1 VSFDTQIRRPS
12 IIMAFFFMLLATSSL
27 LGIEGVVTEV
37 SRDADKVKISVFY
50 EALCPACLW
59 FFEHQMNPFLQKKGL
74 QEITNFEFVPYGN
87 SVTSGN
93 TVTCQHGDKEC
104 QLDNLHACAI
114 KNLDQKDLPTFLTCA
129 MATGQGKTPKDVLAA
144 CGHQDKIGACFGDG
158 QTQEAIKAMITFGEQ
173 TNSAGQEYTPYVK
186 ANAQHSKTAEAN
198 LIQAVCSAY
207 TGTPPEGCAGLVKTL
222 VRTETT
228 EPHIEGLCYR
238 DDAKVKALAIAKQ
251 RLEAQVGADGVGIA
265 AQN

>member
-1 VSFDTQIRRPS
+1 
-12 IIMAFFFMLLATSSL
+12 MALLFTLLATSSL

-37 SRDADKVKISVFY
+37 ADADKVKISVFY

-59 FFEHQMNPFLQKKGL
+59 FFEHEMNPFLQKKGL
-74 QEITNFEFVPYGN
+74 QDIANFEFVPYGN
-87 SVTSGN
+87 SVTTGN

-104 QLDNLHACAI
+104 QLDNLHACAV

-129 MATGQGKTPKDVLAA
+129 MANGQAKSAKDVLAT
-144 CGHQDKIGACFGDG
+144 CGHQDKVGACFGDG
-158 QTQEAIKAMITFGEQ
+158 QTQEAVKMVMAFGEQ

-186 ANAQHSKTAEAN
+186 MNAQHSKTAESN

-222 VRTETT
+222 VRTDSSSND
-228 EPHIEGLCYR
+228 HIEGLCYR
-238 DDAKVKALAIAKQ
+238 DDAKVKAMAIAKQ
-251 RLEAQVGADGVGIA
+251 RMEAQVGADGVGIA
-265 AQN
+265 TQK